1 MARQPLD
8 VELQQVD
15 LKELARCHRL
25 CLPRTASSR
34 AGLTVLEDLYA
45 ALLADP
51 AAHVVWERGPAQ
63 APCHGAFA
71 AGTIRYRETET
82 HTRRSLSRTSFVRL
96 ALHVAS
102 MPAHVLARRRW
113 ETLIPH
119 ERIGYILTLGV
130 ASAVVEASNTRRGG
144 ELLADLERWF
154 STQGATASFVDTE
167 LSNRRA
173 HAFYGRAGYVEV
185 SRDYGQ
191 VLLQKPLHGASG

>member
-34 AGLTVLEDLYA
+34 AGLSVLEDLYA
-45 ALLADP
+45 ALLVDP
-51 AAHVVWERGPAQ
+51 AAHVVWDRGPAQ
-63 APCHGAFA
+63 APSHGAFA
-71 AGTIRYRETET
+71 AGTIRYRETEA
-82 HTRRSLSRTSFVRL
+82 HTRRSLSKGSLARL
-96 ALHVAS
+96 ALYVAS

-113 ETLIPH
+113 EALIPH

-130 ASAVVEASNTRRGG
+130 ASAVIETTHTRRGSA
-144 ELLADLERWF
+144 LLADLERWF
-154 STQGATASFVDTE
+154 SAQGASASFVDTE
-167 LSNRRA
+167 LSNQRA

-191 VLLQKPLHGASG
+191 VLLQKPLHGVSG